1 MPIIGNALDRNSFS
15 DKIAGHHTFVQL
27 VGVAHPSPAKA
38 QQFRDMDLKCCQESV
53 AAAEAN
59 RFQHFVYVS
68 VAHPAPA
75 MKAHIEV
82 RSRCEEIIRAS
93 GLNTTILRP
102 WYVLGPG
109 HYWPYLLKPA
119 YRAARKIPVRRPGA
133 ERLGLVTLP
142 PMISALRSAVESS
155 VIGIRIVE
163 VPEIS
168 AHG

>member
-1 MPIIGNALDRNSFS
+1 
-15 DKIAGHHTFVQL
+15 
-27 VGVAHPSPAKA
+27 
-38 QQFRDMDLKCCQESV
+38 V

-75 MKAHIEV
+75 MKAYIEV

-109 HYWPYLLKPA
+109 HYWPLAETGLLGSTKNSCA
-119 YRAARKIPVRRPGA
+119 EARRGKTRPGHAATNDLCA
-133 ERLGLVTLP
+133 EICGGVVRNRHP
-142 PMISALRSAVESS
+142 HR
-155 VIGIRIVE
+155 
-163 VPEIS
+163 
-168 AHG
+168 